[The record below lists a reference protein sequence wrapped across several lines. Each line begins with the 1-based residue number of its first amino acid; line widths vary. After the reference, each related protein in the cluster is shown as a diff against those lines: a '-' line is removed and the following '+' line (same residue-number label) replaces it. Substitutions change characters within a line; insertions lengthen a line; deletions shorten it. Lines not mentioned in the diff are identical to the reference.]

1 MSEKVGK
8 ESQYSFAPLHPPRRG
23 VGGGGGGGG
32 VSLSFIITGLYRQT
46 FI

>member
-23 VGGGGGGGG
+23 VGGGGGG